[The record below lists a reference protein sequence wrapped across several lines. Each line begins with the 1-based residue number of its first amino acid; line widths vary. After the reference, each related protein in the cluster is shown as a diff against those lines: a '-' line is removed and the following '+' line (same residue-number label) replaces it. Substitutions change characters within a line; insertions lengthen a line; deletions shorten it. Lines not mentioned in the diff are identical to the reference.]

1 MAQLFFIPF
10 PPPMVSITPA
20 RWSLSPVVMIWRQAI
35 FQTQTHNTTMQIE
48 IQGNAILKDGEQ
60 IATFEG
66 STVSLFQ
73 ATAPTVKG
81 AIKKALGLDEVT
93 FVVTG
98 GAVPQPVS
106 TPLSDEELLAELQR
120 RGLALNPAPVP
131 EMEHVEITPP
141 DEDEELAELLKLRP
155 DLSFDEAAKI
165 ARYRKRMKAL
175 NRLSIAVASGKI
187 SALPKRDPA
196 MGEKDPGYVAWIR
209 KNATADEFRTIY
221 GDSQLPTRE
230 EFDASWK
237 RSAGMKEVK
246 DDA

>member
-1 MAQLFFIPF
+1 
-10 PPPMVSITPA
+10 
-20 RWSLSPVVMIWRQAI
+20 
-35 FQTQTHNTTMQIE
+35 MQIE
-48 IQGNAILKDGEQ
+48 IQNNAILKDGEQ

-73 ATAPTVKG
+73 TTAPTVKG
-81 AIKKALGLDEVT
+81 AIKKALGLDDVHFSVCGVT
-93 FVVTG
+93 APTP
-98 GAVPQPVS
+98 AP

-120 RGLALNPAPVP
+120 RGLALNPAPEP
-131 EMEHVEITPP
+131 ESIVEITPP
-141 DEDEELAELLKLRP
+141 DEDPELAELLKLRP

-175 NRLSIAVASGKI
+175 NRLAIAVASGKI
-187 SALPKRDPA
+187 SAPPKRDPA
-196 MGEKDPGYVAWIR
+196 MGEKDPAYVAWIR
-209 KNATADEFRTIY
+209 KNATPDEFNTIY

>member
-1 MAQLFFIPF
+1 
-10 PPPMVSITPA
+10 
-20 RWSLSPVVMIWRQAI
+20 
-35 FQTQTHNTTMQIE
+35 MQIE

-81 AIKKALGLDEVT
+81 AIKKALGLDEVHFSVCGVAT
-93 FVVTG
+93 KSEPS
-98 GAVPQPVS
+98 A
-106 TPLSDEELLAELQR
+106 PLSDEELLAELQR
-120 RGLALNPAPVP
+120 RGLALSTRPEVESIEVTPA
-131 EMEHVEITPP
+131 PP

-187 SALPKRDPA
+187 SAPPKRDPA
-196 MGEKDPGYVAWIR
+196 MGEKDPAYVAWIL
-209 KNATADEFRTIY
+209 KNATPDEFNTIY
-221 GDSQLPTRE
+221 GDAKLPSRE
-230 EFDASWK
+230 EFESSWK